1 MLERELAYFEANR
14 QRFCELYA
22 GQYVLIHGE
31 QFLGT
36 YSTDA
41 LAYEAGLQ
49 KMGNVPFLIKCAM
62 PTDVEAFVPA
72 YSLGILR
79 PNANI

>member
-62 PTDVEAFVPA
+62 PTDVEVQ
-72 YSLGILR
+72 R
-79 PNANI
+79 PYLTIRLV